1 MAKGSYSTN
10 QILEWMGYFSKT
22 MDVSPEKIKL
32 LDICGKVKNVIPFV
46 ETHKR
51 VLIFADESCGDL
63 FYDFWEA
70 GFGEYDMWYAVG
82 IQEEGQVK
90 HVKIKEAINRKITSP
105 TVIFILN
112 EKTRESYRIG
122 MKNEMFSKGPIKYVG
137 NEIRAVIMS
146 LLGVDTQDTIC
157 LVDAE
162 SIAIEAAFVAGDGT
176 IICVENDAG
185 AKQTME
191 DNVKKFGVHNV
202 KIIPDLNQESMDS
215 IPVPRLSFIVAN
227 KHLEEDI
234 ERLLKKNPKMQFVI
248 YTLELDILSGIKS
261 LFAKYNIEN
270 MEVMQISVSK
280 TDKNSVFV
288 TQPSPWLITGEV
300 L

>member
-1 MAKGSYSTN
+1 MAKGSYATN

-22 MDVSPEKIKL
+22 MEVSPEKIKI
-32 LDICGKVKNVIPFV
+32 LDICGKMKNVIPFV

-51 VLIFADESCGDL
+51 VLVFADEMHEDL
-63 FYDFWEA
+63 FYEFWEA
-70 GFGEYDMWYAVG
+70 GFGELEMWYAVG
-82 IQEEGQVK
+82 IKEEGQVK
-90 HVKIKEAINRKITSP
+90 HVKIKDVINRKITAP

-112 EKTRESYRIG
+112 ENTRESYRIG

-137 NEIRAVIMS
+137 KEIRAVIMS
-146 LLGVDTQDTIC
+146 LLGVDSQDTIC

-162 SIAIEAAFVAGDGT
+162 SIAIEAAFVAGDGN
-176 IICVENDAG
+176 IICVENDKG
-185 AKQTME
+185 AKETME
-191 DNVKKFGVHNV
+191 DNVKQFGVHNV
-202 KIIPDLNQESMDS
+202 QIIPDLGEESISS

-234 ERLLKKNPKMQFVI
+234 VRLLKKNPKMQFVI

-261 LFAKYNIEN
+261 LFEKYNIGN

-280 TDKNSVFV
+280 TDKNSIFV
-288 TQPSPWLITGEV
+288 PQPAPWLITGEA

>member
-1 MAKGSYSTN
+1 MAKGSFSTN
-10 QILEWMGYFSKT
+10 QILEWMGYFART
-22 MDVSPEKIKL
+22 MEVSPEKIKL
-32 LDICGKVKNVIPFV
+32 LDICGKMKNVIPFV

-51 VLIFADESCGDL
+51 VIIFADEMHGDL
-63 FYDFWEA
+63 FYEFWEA
-70 GFGEYDMWYAVG
+70 GFGEYDMWYGVG
-82 IQEEGQVK
+82 LEEEGQVK
-90 HVKIKEAINRKITSP
+90 KVKIKEVINRKITGP

-122 MKNEMFSKGPIKYVG
+122 MKNDMFSKGPIKYVG

-146 LLGVDTQDTIC
+146 LLGVDSQDTIC

-176 IICVENDAG
+176 IICVENDKG
-185 AKQTME
+185 AKETME
-191 DNVKKFGVHNV
+191 DNVKQFGVHNV
-202 KIIPDLNQESMDS
+202 QIIPDLGQESMDS
-215 IPVPRLSFIVAN
+215 IPVPRLAFIVAN

-234 ERLLKKNPKMQFVI
+234 VRLLQKNPKMQFVI
-248 YTLELDILSGIKS
+248 YTLELDILSGIKA
-261 LFAKYNIEN
+261 LFAKYKISN
-270 MEVMQISVSK
+270 MEVMQITVSK
-280 TDKNSVFV
+280 TDKNSIFV

>member
-1 MAKGSYSTN
+1 MAKGSYATE
-10 QILEWMGYFSKT
+10 QILSWMGYFAKK
-22 MDVSPEKIKL
+22 MEVSPEKIKL
-32 LDICGKVKNVIPFV
+32 LDICGKLKNVIPFV

-51 VLIFADESCGDL
+51 VLIFADETHEDL
-63 FYDFWEA
+63 FYEFWEA
-70 GFGEYDMWYAVG
+70 GFGDYDMWYGVG

-90 HVKIKEAINRKITSP
+90 KVKIKEVINRKITGP

-146 LLGVDTQDTIC
+146 LLGVDSQDTIC

-185 AKQTME
+185 AKETME
-191 DNVKKFGVHNV
+191 DNVKQFGVHNV
-202 KIIPDLNQESMDS
+202 RIIPDLDQESMDS

-234 ERLLKKNPKMQFVI
+234 ARLIKKNPKMQFVI
-248 YTLELDILSGIKS
+248 YTLELDILSGIKG
-261 LFAKYNIEN
+261 LFEKYNIGN

-288 TQPSPWLITGEV
+288 SQPAPWLITGEV